1 VVRAVRPVGSQGE
14 DAVRQLI
21 LLVAVV
27 GCAQLGAPPG
37 GPEDRNPPHL
47 LRISPDTNA
56 LNARPRHIEL
66 RFDEIINERPSQG
79 GQDLANLFV
88 LSPRRGRV
96 DVRWR
101 RSRLEIRPRRG
112 WIPNTTYT
120 LTQRRGVSDLRGNAD
135 TTEHRYM
142 FTTGPTRSP
151 SMIRGQVFDWVA
163 ARAAPAAY
171 VEAVQLPDSLIYSE
185 FADSLGR
192 FAFRYLPP
200 GRYLLRAVIDANT
213 NRVFDRRE
221 LFDSATVTVTDSV
234 AREMLA
240 FVHDSAGPGLATA
253 AVLDSLTIRLTF
265 DRPLQPNVP
274 VPASRFSLKASDST
288 VVPIASVLLGSVY
301 EREQADSARAKTVRD
316 SVRQAAIAD
325 SIRRAN
331 PQAAPRPVPPAAAP
345 PRRPAVPVGPVRDTT
360 PPPRPSVPS
369 PETYAILRLTR
380 PLATATSYRVHVDSL
395 RSLMG
400 IARSSDRVF
409 ITPPTRIAPDST
421 RPPNDSARPPGTPP
435 VRRPPGQREL
445 SLQIIRDLFAPT
457 PLSAPGAL
465 GSRNSVPALPSRG
478 GRPR

>member
-1 VVRAVRPVGSQGE
+1 
-14 DAVRQLI
+14 
-21 LLVAVV
+21 
-27 GCAQLGAPPG
+27 
-37 GPEDRNPPHL
+37 
-47 LRISPDTNA
+47 
-56 LNARPRHIEL
+56 
-66 RFDEIINERPSQG
+66 
-79 GQDLANLFV
+79 
-88 LSPRRGRV
+88 
-96 DVRWR
+96 
-101 RSRLEIRPRRG
+101 
-112 WIPNTTYT
+112 
-120 LTQRRGVSDLRGNAD
+120 
-135 TTEHRYM
+135 
-142 FTTGPTRSP
+142 
-151 SMIRGQVFDWVA
+151 
-163 ARAAPAAY
+163 
-171 VEAVQLPDSLIYSE
+171 
-185 FADSLGR
+185 
-192 FAFRYLPP
+192 
-200 GRYLLRAVIDANT
+200 
-213 NRVFDRRE
+213 
-221 LFDSATVTVTDSV
+221 
-234 AREMLA
+234 
-240 FVHDSAGPGLATA
+240 
-253 AVLDSLTIRLTF
+253 
-265 DRPLQPNVP
+265 

-435 VRRPPGQREL
+435 VRRPPDQREL
-445 SLQIIRDLFAPT
+445 SLQIIRNLFAAT
-457 PLSAPGAL
+457 PASAPGAL
-465 GSRNSVPALPSRG
+465 GSRNSVPALLSRG